1 MIDRRENKKKEL
13 LQAITEKYNIGIVY
27 LFGSQAEI
35 GKRYI
40 EGYDIMPDASS
51 DLDIAV
57 VFRERPENE
66 IKAYGLIYLDLSKLF
81 DPFEID
87 LVFLHELNAIFRYEI
102 IKGIRVYA
110 EDEQFADSLE
120 EAIMKEAEDLLFKR
134 KEFYEDIMEAI
145 RDGYFEFEYSPPR

>member
-1 MIDRRENKKKEL
+1 MESRRKEL
-13 LQAITEKYNIGIVY
+13 LEAIAKNYNIGIVY
-27 LFGSQAEI
+27 LFGSQAEN

-51 DLDIAV
+51 DLDIAM

-66 IKAYGLIYLDLSKLF
+66 IKAYGLIYLDMAKLF

-87 LVFLHELNAIFRYEI
+87 LVFLHEHDAIFGYEI

-110 EDEQFADSLE
+110 EDEQFADIVE

-134 KEFYEDIMEAI
+134 KEFHEDIMEAI